1 MDVDE
6 LMNLKRPLTDE
17 EMEFLEQKLLSR
29 ARELDAEIQKLT
41 KDLDA
46 DDPVV
51 AKLRAAP
58 AKITRGVESAIEC
71 RVAVAEIETSA
82 SRDSA
87 HKNENREAE
96 VLYDWEKLPVFAWN
110 NEFARVIGR
119 LLVRLPRRLH
129 VRIHNLAG
137 QATLISNCIAL
148 GHRDPAPGE
157 VIPREELRAYRVI
170 GYHATFTT
178 MELLEEISGL
188 TSSARNDLAQGMSL
202 VGRIRDQFEA
212 DMAELDEVRLQS
224 PPTVH

>member
-1 MDVDE
+1 VDVNE
-6 LMNLKRPLTDE
+6 LMNLKRQLTDD
-17 EMEFLEQKLLSR
+17 EMDFIEQQLLSR

-46 DDPVV
+46 DDPDV

-71 RVAVAEIETSA
+71 RVAAVEIETSTW
-82 SRDSA
+82 RKLA
-87 HKNENREAE
+87 HKKDPPEAE
-96 VLYDWEKLPVFAWN
+96 VLYDWEKLPVYAWN

-119 LLVRLPRRLH
+119 LLMQLPRRLH

-148 GHRDPAPGE
+148 GHRDAAPGE
-157 VIPREELRAYRVI
+157 VISKDELRAYRVI

-188 TSSARNDLAQGMSL
+188 TRSARSDLAHGMSL
-202 VGRIRDQFEA
+202 VGRIRKQFEA
-212 DMAELDEVRLQS
+212 DLAELDQVRLES
-224 PPTVH
+224 APTVH